1 MYFPFNLFAFGNNFV
16 HKGVVKH
23 RILVL
28 VLLVVLGSTAWAGG
42 SKPGF
47 TLRIYMQAS
56 SGGSLSQSISM
67 ALSNPDQ
74 IIKVNKYAV
83 LTEKNVESLMKLP
96 DGGTLVTLTDTGM
109 KIMDAETSNNL
120 GSVMV
125 VLCNGRLI
133 YAPEIDAPLKSGKIL
148 LPAGP
153 AALTESDYTLF
164 RQYLVQRAKQ

>member
-1 MYFPFNLFAFGNNFV
+1 MQKGGVNLSILKTLLFFV
-16 HKGVVKH
+16 
-23 RILVL
+23 LS
-28 VLLVVLGSTAWAGG
+28 STALAGG

-47 TLRIYMQAS
+47 TLRFYMQAS
-56 SGGSLSQSISM
+56 NGGNPTQSMSI
-67 ALSNPDQ
+67 AVQEPDQ

-109 KIMDAETSNNL
+109 KIMETETSNNM

-133 YAPEIDAPLKSGKIL
+133 YAPEIDAPLRSGKIL
-148 LPAGP
+148 LPSG
-153 AALTESDYTLF
+153 LKEQDYTMF
-164 RQYLVQRAKQ
+164 RQYLEKRSKQ